1 MSSTACSGDLWVDS
15 MLGIDRQRVR
25 RSFDSQANEYDRHA
39 IVQKRVLERFVRLL
53 PSAPEP
59 GRILDVGSGTGV
71 LLKKLAE
78 RYPGAR
84 LVGLDM
90 AFGMGLAAR
99 ERLAANDR
107 VTFVT
112 ADAENIPFVPASFD
126 LVVSTSTFQWLE
138 SLEPAFNEIT
148 RLLRPGG
155 RFCFALFGRQTLFE
169 LRDSY
174 RLAVERAGVGGSD
187 RTHTFKDVDYVR
199 TVLRLAGL
207 EEEYLASELEIETHP
222 DVTHLLRSI
231 RRIGAGN
238 AIRSAGRGLA
248 ERRVMLAMMEHYR
261 KEFGNENGVP
271 ATYEVIYGV
280 GRKG

>member
-1 MSSTACSGDLWVDS
+1 MS
-15 MLGIDRQRVR
+15 GIDRQRVR
-25 RSFDSQANEYDRHA
+25 RSFDSQAHEYDRHA

-53 PSAPEP
+53 PSSPEP
-59 GRILDVGSGTGV
+59 TEILDIGSGTGV
-71 LLKKLAE
+71 LLEKLAVS
-78 RYPGAR
+78 YPEAR

-90 AFGMGLAAR
+90 AFGMGMAAR
-99 ERLAANDR
+99 DRLAGNDR
-107 VTFVT
+107 TGFVT
-112 ADAENIPFVPASFD
+112 ADAENLPFAAASFD

-138 SLEPAFNEIT
+138 TLEPAFKELH
-148 RLLRPGG
+148 RVLKPGG

-174 RLAVERAGVGGSD
+174 RLAVQAAGVAGSD
-187 RTHTFKDVDYVR
+187 RTHSFKDVDYVG
-199 TVLRLAGL
+199 TALQLAGL
-207 EEEYLASELEIETHP
+207 EKEYLVSELEIETHP
-222 DVTHLLRSI
+222 DVPHLLRSI

-238 AIRSAGRGLA
+238 AVSMAGRGLA
-248 ERRVMLAMMEHYR
+248 ERRVMLTMMEHYR